1 VTQRGPPNVAAAAAA
16 LSSLVAEER
25 EKRSGGKKKP
35 DRFVHRWHRGHTN
48 HSSLDIASPLL
59 TMSLSAGDFA
69 VALTEKDS
77 ERLTLR
83 NELNKLEV
91 GEALQA

>member
-1 VTQRGPPNVAAAAAA
+1 MSMNIG
-16 LSSLVAEER
+16 
-25 EKRSGGKKKP
+25 
-35 DRFVHRWHRGHTN
+35 
-48 HSSLDIASPLL
+48 DI
-59 TMSLSAGDFA
+59 A

-91 GEALQA
+91 IDPEF

>member
-1 VTQRGPPNVAAAAAA
+1 M
-16 LSSLVAEER
+16 
-25 EKRSGGKKKP
+25 GGEP
-35 DRFVHRWHRGHTN
+35 TIIRRLILH
-48 HSSLDIASPLL
+48 LPLL